1 MTALWTSEDI
11 VAATG
16 GKTSGTWDVDGIAI
30 DSRAVEVGDLF
41 IAVVGPKFNGHDFV
55 VEALERGASAAIVSE
70 APDGGK
76 QTINEDRLLIVG
88 DTTEALT
95 ALAVA
100 ARKRMIGK
108 VVAITGS
115 VGKTTTKEALAL
127 TLSRQGRTHA
137 TTGNLNNHWGVPL
150 SLARMPADTEFGVFE
165 LGMNHAGEITPLT
178 KLVRPHVAV
187 ITTVEAVHL
196 EFFDSVAGIAD
207 AKAEIFLGLEP
218 GGIAVIPSDN
228 PHNERLARAAE
239 AAGVAS
245 IVSFGTDN
253 KAAYGLIAWSVSEA
267 GTRVAADIDGRR
279 LVYDIGM
286 VGKHMALNSLA
297 VLAAVEAL
305 GGDIAQAA
313 GDLND
318 VTPPPG
324 RGARSIIKTQKGAI
338 DLIDESYNASPASVA
353 ALVEALNATRKRS
366 RVVLVLGDMLEL
378 GVKTPELHAD
388 LATPII
394 AAGIDSV
401 FTAGPAM
408 KHLYDALPKHQASG
422 HAKTSAEIAPL
433 VVSAVQSGDV
443 IAVKGSLGSKMSVV
457 VNALKDLGQAPAP
470 TMANGA

>member
-1 MTALWTSEDI
+1 MTALWTSDAI
-11 VAATG
+11 VSATG
-16 GKTSGTWDVDGIAI
+16 GKTSGNWDVDGIAI

-55 VEALERGASAAIVSE
+55 IEALERGASAAIVSE
-70 APDGGK
+70 IPDGSK
-76 QTINEDRLLIVG
+76 QTVNEDRLLIVD
-88 DTTEALT
+88 DTTDALN

-100 ARKRMIGK
+100 ARERMGGK

-228 PHNERLARAAE
+228 PHNERLTRAAN
-239 AAGVAS
+239 AADVAS

-253 KAAYGLIAWSVSEA
+253 SAAYGLIAWSVSEA
-267 GTRVAADIDGRR
+267 GTRVAADIGGRR

-324 RGARSIIKTQKGAI
+324 RGARSIIQTQDGAI

-353 ALVEALNATRKRS
+353 ALVDALNATRKRS

-378 GVKTPELHAD
+378 GDKTPELHAD
-388 LATPII
+388 LATPIA

-408 KHLYDALPKHQASG
+408 KHLHDALPKHQASG
-422 HAKTSAEIAPL
+422 HANTSAEIAPL

-443 IAVKGSLGSKMSVV
+443 IAVKGSFGSKMSVV
-457 VNALKDLGQAPAP
+457 VKALKDLAQAPAP
-470 TMANGA
+470 AMANGA